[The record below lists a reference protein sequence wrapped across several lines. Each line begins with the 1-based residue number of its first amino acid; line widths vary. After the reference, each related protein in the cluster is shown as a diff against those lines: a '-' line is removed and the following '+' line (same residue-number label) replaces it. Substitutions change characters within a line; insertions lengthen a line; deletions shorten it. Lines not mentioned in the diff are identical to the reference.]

1 MEEKGQ
7 PVPRKNRR
15 LRQLLQKGSF
25 LGAQI
30 AAAGAGGVAGAA
42 GGLLIAGP
50 PGILLGGVLGA
61 VVQDAA
67 VRLSAHLEKR
77 QEARVGCLVLN
88 IVAYSQAFIESGK
101 SLRPDFTE
109 NKGSNRQKAAEIL
122 EGTFLK
128 AREQFEELK
137 IPHLAYFY
145 SFIAFNEQI
154 LLQRASYLLNLFE
167 KLTYEE
173 LCILRILSEK
183 EKHHLR
189 TEHGSNVHIDM
200 VLWQEMYE
208 LFQNG
213 LVDLKVNRIGPDAV
227 VPGYLA
233 LTHYGENFAEYFGL
247 SGIAESHLSEILAKL
262 EI

>member
-1 MEEKGQ
+1 MLLK
-7 PVPRKNRR
+7 KRR
-15 LRQLLQKGSF
+15 FRQLLQKGSS
-25 LGAQI
+25 LGLQA
-30 AAAGAGGVAGAA
+30 AAAGVGGIVGAA
-42 GGLLIAGP
+42 GALVLPGP
-50 PGILLGGVLGA
+50 PGILIGSALGA

-88 IVAYSQAFIESGK
+88 IVEYSRLFMASGK
-101 SLRPDFTE
+101 SLRPDFKE
-109 NKGSNRQKAAEIL
+109 NKGSNRQKIAEIL

-145 SFIAFNEQI
+145 AYVAFNDQI

-173 LCILRILSEK
+173 FCILRILSEK
-183 EKHHLR
+183 EKHHLM
-189 TEHGSNVHIDM
+189 TAHGSNVHIDM
-200 VLWQEMYE
+200 VLWQEMYD
-208 LFQNG
+208 LFQSG
-213 LVDLKVNRIGPDAV
+213 LVDLNINRIGPDAV
-227 VPGYLA
+227 VPGYLS

-247 SGIAESHLSEILAKL
+247 SQILDAHLSEILMKL